1 MSVIDLTPAAVE
13 IEPAMLMTP
22 NKAEVVTIWGSAGSG
37 KSMLASNLAFELA
50 ALRNRVLLI
59 DLDSRRPSQA
69 ALLGLTEA
77 GPGITAVTRLAR
89 QGRLDTGELE
99 RLSAEI
105 KFGANR
111 LDVITGMNTHSRW
124 PELDEPGLD
133 GLLQLASAS
142 YDYVLLDVND
152 ELEEGL
158 VSVRSETDRNFSTRW
173 ALDICDK
180 ILGVFAADPIGINR
194 FLFDVRQLPHEY
206 WAIGNFVSTSSLGK
220 NPEKQ
225 IRQALHQ
232 VGRIDPRAL
241 LPEDRAATTWQVAT
255 AKPIMLSPKNS
266 RLGAAI
272 HTLALDLMDSR
283 GGPLNS
289 DT

>member
-1 MSVIDLTPAAVE
+1 MSIIDLTPTSADPE
-13 IEPAMLMTP
+13 MTNFGIA

-37 KSMLASNLAFELA
+37 KSMLAANLAFELA
-50 ALRNRVLLI
+50 ALRNRVLLV
-59 DLDSRRPSQA
+59 DLDSRRPAQA
-69 ALLGLTEA
+69 ALLGLTDA

-89 QGRLDTGELE
+89 QGRLDLSELE

-105 KFGANR
+105 KFGSNR
-111 LDVITGMNTHSRW
+111 LDVITGMNSHNRW
-124 PELDEPGLD
+124 PELDASGLS
-133 GLLQLASAS
+133 GLLELATAH
-142 YDYVLLDVND
+142 YDYLLLDVND

-158 VSVRSETDRNFSTRW
+158 VSVRSEADRNFSTRW
-173 ALDICDK
+173 ALDVCDK
-180 ILGVFAADPIGINR
+180 ILGVFAADPVGINR
-194 FLFDVRQLPHEY
+194 FLFDVRQFTHEY
-206 WAIGNFVSTSSLGK
+206 WPIGNFVSTTNLGK

-255 AKPIMLSPKNS
+255 AKPIILSPKNS

-283 GGPLNS
+283 SRPLNS